1 MTQTLK
7 GSFNT
12 PKGMIT
18 RMDLAEMLSIKHK
31 TDVKTALKLIK
42 TCEQDDEIDEDS
54 PSNHFELLEEACA
67 ILAYD
72 RGEIDAKE
80 LKFSIV
86 KAEAQLGTEQS
97 ILEAAINTGMHNGYT
112 ALAEKYDF
120 ANLTQFV
127 PKAGVI
133 PCPEDYAAAIGLG
146 VDMSSKGMWIAGE
159 GIRHLYALGFENV
172 VTQIAASLKL
182 SYSHVSGWHRAAQR
196 VPLKYRSEI
205 SPTVAVE
212 IACSKYSDDEATN
225 NKKVIELVEQA
236 CKEGWTALEARSHVR
251 MEQGKEPLA
260 KTPKGAN
267 SWVGDMGGTDELL
280 ILASQWSI
288 GGGAGELDQYHFI
301 GKLVKIFSRLKV
313 ETQSTIRLII
323 NDRMKQHHKLE
334 ESGQAGLFDEDTM
347 QDLLKI
353 AK

>member
-1 MTQTLK
+1 
-7 GSFNT
+7 
-12 PKGMIT
+12 
-18 RMDLAEMLSIKHK
+18 MLSIKHK

-42 TCEQDDEIDEDS
+42 CCEQDDEIDEDS
-54 PSNHFELLEEACA
+54 PANHFELLEEACA

-97 ILEAAINTGMHNGYT
+97 ILEAAVNTGMHNGYT

-120 ANLTQFV
+120 ANLTQFT
-127 PKAGVI
+127 PKAGVV

-159 GIRHLYALGFENV
+159 GIRHLYALGFENI

-225 NKKVIELVEQA
+225 NRKVIELVEQA

-260 KTPKGAN
+260 KTPKCAN

-301 GKLVKIFSRLKV
+301 GKLVKIFHKLKV

-323 NDRMKQHHKLE
+323 NDRLKEHHNLKE
-334 ESGQAGLFDEDTM
+334 TGKAGLFDADTI
-347 QDLLKI
+347 QELLKI

>member
-18 RMDLAEMLSIKHK
+18 RIDLAEMLSIKHK

-54 PSNHFELLEEACA
+54 PANHFELLEEACA
-67 ILAYD
+67 ILAFD

-86 KAEAQLGTEQS
+86 KAEARLGTEQS
-97 ILEAAINTGMHNGYT
+97 ILEAAVNTGMHNGYT

-127 PKAGVI
+127 PK
-133 PCPEDYAAAIGLG
+133 
-146 VDMSSKGMWIAGE
+146 WIAGE

-196 VPLKYRSEI
+196 VPLKYRAEI

-212 IACSKYSDDEATN
+212 IACSKYSDDEAIN

-251 MEQGKEPLA
+251 MEQGKEPLQKVA
-260 KTPKGAN
+260 KSAS

-313 ETQSTIRLII
+313 ETQSTIHLII

>member
-1 MTQTLK
+1 MTQQLK

-12 PKGMIT
+12 PKGTIS

-31 TDVKTALKLIK
+31 TDVKVALKLMRC
-42 TCEQDDEIDEDS
+42 CENDEEIDDDS

-67 ILAYD
+67 IIAFD

-80 LKFSIV
+80 LKMTIV
-86 KAEAQLGTEQS
+86 KEENKAGTEQS
-97 ILEAAINTGMHNGYT
+97 ILEAAISTGMHNGYT

-159 GIRHLYALGFENV
+159 GIRHLYALGYENI

-196 VPLKYRSEI
+196 VPLKYRNEI

-225 NKKVIELVEQA
+225 NKKVIELVEKA
-236 CKEGWTALEARSHVR
+236 CKEGWTALEARSNVR
-251 MEQGKEPLA
+251 MEQGREPLQKMSKSA
-260 KTPKGAN
+260 G
-267 SWVGDMGGTDELL
+267 SWVADMGGNDELL
-280 ILASQWSI
+280 VLASQWSI
-288 GGGAGELDQYHFI
+288 GGGAGDLDQYHFI
-301 GKLVKIFSRLKV
+301 GRLVKIFNRLRE
-313 ETQSTIRLII
+313 ETQGTIRLII
-323 NDRMKQHHKLE
+323 NDRMKEHHQLE
-334 ESGQAGLFDEDTM
+334 ESGKPGLFDEDTM

>member
-1 MTQTLK
+1 
-7 GSFNT
+7 
-12 PKGMIT
+12 
-18 RMDLAEMLSIKHK
+18 
-31 TDVKTALKLIK
+31 
-42 TCEQDDEIDEDS
+42 
-54 PSNHFELLEEACA
+54 
-67 ILAYD
+67 
-72 RGEIDAKE
+72 
-80 LKFSIV
+80 
-86 KAEAQLGTEQS
+86 
-97 ILEAAINTGMHNGYT
+97 MHNGYT

-159 GIRHLYALGFENV
+159 GIRHLYALGYENV

-196 VPLKYRSEI
+196 VPLKYRAEI

>member
-54 PSNHFELLEEACA
+54 PANHFELLEEACA

-97 ILEAAINTGMHNGYT
+97 ILEAAVNTGMHNGYT

-127 PKAGVI
+127 PKAGVV

-196 VPLKYRSEI
+196 VPLKYRAEI

-280 ILASQWSI
+280 ILAAQWSI

-301 GKLVKIFSRLKV
+301 GKLVKIFNRLKV

>member
-54 PSNHFELLEEACA
+54 PANHFELLEEACA
-67 ILAYD
+67 ILAFD

-97 ILEAAINTGMHNGYT
+97 ILEAAVNTGMHNGYT

-127 PKAGVI
+127 PKAGVV

-159 GIRHLYALGFENV
+159 GIRHLYALGYENV

-225 NKKVIELVEQA
+225 NKKVIELVEKA

-301 GKLVKIFSRLKV
+301 GKLVKIFHKLKV

-323 NDRMKQHHKLE
+323 NDRLKEHHNLE
-334 ESGQAGLFDEDTM
+334 ESGKAGLFDSDTI

>member
-1 MTQTLK
+1 
-7 GSFNT
+7 
-12 PKGMIT
+12 
-18 RMDLAEMLSIKHK
+18 MDLAEMLSIKHK

-54 PSNHFELLEEACA
+54 PANHFELLEEACA

-97 ILEAAINTGMHNGYT
+97 ILEAAVNTGMHNGYT

-196 VPLKYRSEI
+196 S
-205 SPTVAVE
+205 S
-212 IACSKYSDDEATN
+212 
-225 NKKVIELVEQA
+225 
-236 CKEGWTALEARSHVR
+236 
-251 MEQGKEPLA
+251 
-260 KTPKGAN
+260 
-267 SWVGDMGGTDELL
+267 
-280 ILASQWSI
+280 
-288 GGGAGELDQYHFI
+288 
-301 GKLVKIFSRLKV
+301 
-313 ETQSTIRLII
+313 
-323 NDRMKQHHKLE
+323 
-334 ESGQAGLFDEDTM
+334 
-347 QDLLKI
+347 
-353 AK
+353 

>member
-1 MTQTLK
+1 MTQALK

-42 TCEQDDEIDEDS
+42 CCEQDDEIDEDS
-54 PSNHFELLEEACA
+54 PANHFELLEEACA

-97 ILEAAINTGMHNGYT
+97 ILEAAVNTGMHNGYT

-120 ANLTQFV
+120 ANLTQFT
-127 PKAGVI
+127 PKAGVV

-159 GIRHLYALGFENV
+159 GIRHLYALGFENI

-225 NKKVIELVEQA
+225 NRKVIELVEQA

-301 GKLVKIFSRLKV
+301 GKLVKIFHKLKV

-323 NDRMKQHHKLE
+323 NDRLKDHHNLKE
-334 ESGQAGLFDEDTM
+334 TGKAGLFDADTI
-347 QDLLKI
+347 QELLKI

>member
-1 MTQTLK
+1 MTRNLK
-7 GSFNT
+7 GSFKT
-12 PKGMIT
+12 PRGIIS
-18 RMDLAEMLSIKHK
+18 RMDLAEMLSIKYK
-31 TDVKTALKLIK
+31 TDVKTASDLMLCCEEGKDLK
-42 TCEQDDEIDEDS
+42 EDS
-54 PSNHFELLEEACA
+54 PANHYNLLEEACA
-67 ILAYD
+67 IIAFD

-80 LKFSIV
+80 LKMTIV
-86 KAEAQLGTEQS
+86 KEEYKLGTEQS
-97 ILEAAINTGMHNGYT
+97 ILEAAVNTGMHNGYT
-112 ALAEKYDF
+112 ALAEKYEF
-120 ANLTQFV
+120 ANLTQFT

-159 GIRHLYALGFENV
+159 GIRHLYALGLENV

-182 SYSHVSGWHRAAQR
+182 SYSHVSSWHRAAQR

-212 IACSKYSDDEATN
+212 IACSKYSDDEETN
-225 NKKVIELVEQA
+225 NKKVIELVQKA
-236 CKEGWTALEARSHVR
+236 CKEGWDSLEARSHVR

-280 ILASQWSI
+280 ILAAQWSI

-301 GKLVKIFSRLKV
+301 GKLVKIFNRLKV